1 MEQLSSTQSHAV
13 EGTPH
18 CPRCGHEGRR
28 VSAMTLESLLCAEA
42 RLRFKSVDGFWFC
55 ATAACDV
62 AYFHSATGDRVGCA
76 EVRVPIFQKRT
87 EPERLVCYCFQHTV
101 AAIQQEVRESG
112 TSRIAADIK
121 AKCTQGLDDCGRT
134 NPQGACCLG
143 NVQRVIREA
152 TGDYQPPP
160 ADGGACCCH

>member
-1 MEQLSSTQSHAV
+1 MESASAISTH
-13 EGTPH
+13 TPPTESH

-28 VSAMTLESLLCAEA
+28 VPAATLESLLCAPA
-42 RLRFKSVDGFWFC
+42 QRRFTSLEGFWFC
-55 ATAACDV
+55 STQACDV
-62 AYFHSATGDRVGCA
+62 AYFHPGTGDLINCA

-101 AAIQQEVRESG
+101 AAIQREVRETG

-121 AKCTQGLDDCGRT
+121 AKCAQRLNDCVHT

-143 NVQRVIREA
+143 NVERVVREA
-152 TGDYQPPP
+152 TENNQPPF
-160 ADGGACCCH
+160 ARGGACCCH